1 MAEKASDTV
10 CFSSCMFSLLLDG
23 SVKLFVMSVQPYSVP
38 VLPVPSFWP
47 DLLIMF

>member
-10 CFSSCMFSLLLDG
+10 YFSSCMFSLLLDG
-23 SVKLFVMSVQPYSVP
+23 SVKLFVMSYSVP